1 MLFLGVFLTSF
12 IIGFSGAIMPGP
24 MLGVTIEG
32 SLKKGWITG
41 PLVVVGHAILELV
54 LILLLVFGAKEFF
67 SKPLIAGLIGLIGG
81 AFLAWMGIGMIR
93 SGVYK
98 TVSLEKSQEA
108 KDKGRTRNPILAGA
122 LVSVT
127 NPYWILWWSSTGI
140 ESIRQSY
147 DLGLLGVLL
156 FYFGHILSDFVW
168 FSSVSAAIAKGKS
181 LISDLIYQRLIMTL
195 GFFIFAF
202 SLYFVINGWLMLQA
216 G

>member
-140 ESIRQSY
+140 ES
-147 DLGLLGVLL
+147 
-156 FYFGHILSDFVW
+156 FVNHM
-168 FSSVSAAIAKGKS
+168 I
-181 LISDLIYQRLIMTL
+181 
-195 GFFIFAF
+195 
-202 SLYFVINGWLMLQA
+202 
-216 G
+216 

>member
-108 KDKGRTRNPILAGA
+108 KD
-122 LVSVT
+122 
-127 NPYWILWWSSTGI
+127 
-140 ESIRQSY
+140 
-147 DLGLLGVLL
+147 
-156 FYFGHILSDFVW
+156 
-168 FSSVSAAIAKGKS
+168 
-181 LISDLIYQRLIMTL
+181 
-195 GFFIFAF
+195 
-202 SLYFVINGWLMLQA
+202 
-216 G
+216 